1 MSGLRDQS
9 PLSRLV
15 GWRLMDERTE
25 GAWHDDNHLDQLNR
39 ALDGRA

>member
-9 PLSRLV
+9 PLLQLV
-15 GWRLMDERTE
+15 GW
-25 GAWHDDNHLDQLNR
+25 HDGNHLDQLNS